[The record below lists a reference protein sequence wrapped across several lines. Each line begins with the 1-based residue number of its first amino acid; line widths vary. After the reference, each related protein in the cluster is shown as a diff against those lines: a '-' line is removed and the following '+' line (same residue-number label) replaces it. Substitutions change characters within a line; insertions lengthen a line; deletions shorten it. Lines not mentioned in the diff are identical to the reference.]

1 MFCAMDSQ
9 FLQPNGQVVDADA
22 SIAIN
27 IQDLEKN
34 LEPVLL
40 VSTSADGTR
49 LGQLWGGWGRALG
62 LPCSPA
68 EVRLCRWTLAEG
80 AVPVHRCAGGH
91 SRNQ

>member
-9 FLQPNGQVVDADA
+9 FLQPNGQVVDTDA
-22 SIAIN
+22 SITIN

-40 VSTSADGTR
+40 VSTSTEGTR
-49 LGQLWGGWGRALG
+49 LHQLWRGW
-62 LPCSPA
+62 
-68 EVRLCRWTLAEG
+68 VRLGRWTLAEG

-91 SRNQ
+91 SRNRGWSRA